1 MERIEQT
8 DQFKD
13 DQNNLSLS
21 YINEQ
26 YRNLY
31 DQCLS
36 DSACNLDIYVAEH
49 DLDKDK
55 LDSSILDPIKY
66 TTLREVL
73 SQREI
78 LLNAGYKLTDF
89 DANTFDP
96 TESITSQI
104 TVLSSGGNQ
113 AFDYESPT
121 VNYSGLTQEVQ
132 AALKSITSTT
142 TIQNTANNTTD
153 PKVPIAKPIVTE
165 FEINKGIAVAGV
177 AVVVGIIAALTLR
190 KRN

>member
-1 MERIEQT
+1 M
-8 DQFKD
+8 
-13 DQNNLSLS
+13 
-21 YINEQ
+21 
-26 YRNLY
+26 
-31 DQCLS
+31 
-36 DSACNLDIYVAEH
+36 
-49 DLDKDK
+49 
-55 LDSSILDPIKY
+55 PIKQ
-66 TTLREVL
+66 TELREVF

-96 TESITSQI
+96 VKSVSSQI
-104 TVLSSGGNQ
+104 KVLSSGGNQ
-113 AFDYESPT
+113 PFDYEKPA

-132 AALKSITSTT
+132 VALKSITSTT

-165 FEINKGIAVAGV
+165 FEINKGIAVASV

-190 KRN
+190 KRK